1 MTNMAEELIAV
12 VDTNDN
18 VTEYKDKLEVHEQ
31 GLLHRA
37 FSVFVFNSDGEMLL
51 QKRAATKYHSPGLW
65 TNACCS
71 HLLPGK
77 SMEQCA
83 HERLSYEMGF
93 DCELTELFTFHYKA
107 TFSNGLTENEID
119 HVYIGKYSGV
129 VDHNSAEVDDYNWI
143 KLHDIL
149 ENMDDHPE
157 KYTYWFRY
165 ILENYSGKLKI

>member
-65 TNACCS
+65 TNACVIT
-71 HLLPGK
+71 
-77 SMEQCA
+77 
-83 HERLSYEMGF
+83 SYSI
-93 DCELTELFTFHYKA
+93 HY
-107 TFSNGLTENEID
+107 T
-119 HVYIGKYSGV
+119 
-129 VDHNSAEVDDYNWI
+129 
-143 KLHDIL
+143 KLYD
-149 ENMDDHPE
+149 
-157 KYTYWFRY
+157 
-165 ILENYSGKLKI
+165 